1 GENLEEARRMIEKA
15 LRLEPKNAAYLDSLG
30 WVLYKLGKPKE
41 ALPCLQQALEQSTE
55 PDPTLFD
62 HLGDIYAA
70 LHQPS
75 KAREAWQKSLSLE
88 PNAEVEKKLKAAERP
103 APAP

>member
-1 GENLEEARRMIEKA
+1 
-15 LRLEPKNAAYLDSLG
+15 
-30 WVLYKLGKPKE
+30 
-41 ALPCLQQALEQSTE
+41 
-55 PDPTLFD
+55 LFD

-70 LHQPS
+70 LQQQG

-88 PNAEVEKKLKAAERP
+88 PNEEVEKKLKAATQT